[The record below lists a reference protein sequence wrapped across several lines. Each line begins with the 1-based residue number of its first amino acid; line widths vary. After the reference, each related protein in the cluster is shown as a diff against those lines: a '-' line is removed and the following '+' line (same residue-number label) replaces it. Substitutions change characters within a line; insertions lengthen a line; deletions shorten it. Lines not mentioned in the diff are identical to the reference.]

1 MDAPEVIRDRL
12 LKELNSRR
20 SDIDRLYSYY
30 RGDHPLPWAPSEVRD
45 AYLALM
51 RMSRSNWCR
60 LVVQAP
66 AERLRVVGIRFSEE
80 SGDLP
85 SDVDVWRRLWQGNRL
100 DAESRMV
107 HNAGMVARRGFAL
120 VWPSDDDGKPPSIT
134 PEHPSQV
141 IVEYEPGCRRERQA
155 ALKTFVDPMSRRQF
169 ATLWTEDAVYNWTAA
184 ASSTG
189 MGALLVMPSALAS
202 VKWEPW
208 ADVEEGIYP
217 EAANPLGEVPV
228 VEFQSHPELLGEPM
242 GELDGGVTD
251 IQDRI
256 NKTVLDRL
264 VTANF
269 ASFPQKWVTGLEI
282 PKDDDGN
289 EIEPFKMAVN
299 RMFHA
304 EDDNVKFGEFST
316 ADLTGYTS
324 SIEADIQHLAATTR
338 TPPHYLL
345 GQTGA
350 FPSGESLKA
359 TETGLVAKV
368 NEIRDSYTESWE
380 DIIRLALKAD
390 DDPRFEDMAM
400 SMVWKDPES
409 RSEAELNDAATKKQA
424 VGVPWRAIME
434 YLGYSPTEIER
445 MDGQRAD
452 DAANGLLPALAAPPT
467 VPSVPPGL

>member
-1 MDAPEVIRDRL
+1 
-12 LKELNSRR
+12 
-20 SDIDRLYSYY
+20 
-30 RGDHPLPWAPSEVRD
+30 
-45 AYLALM
+45 
-51 RMSRSNWCR
+51 
-60 LVVQAP
+60 
-66 AERLRVVGIRFSEE
+66 
-80 SGDLP
+80 
-85 SDVDVWRRLWQGNRL
+85 
-100 DAESRMV
+100 
-107 HNAGMVARRGFAL
+107 
-120 VWPSDDDGKPPSIT
+120 
-134 PEHPSQV
+134 
-141 IVEYEPGCRRERQA
+141 
-155 ALKTFVDPMSRRQF
+155 
-169 ATLWTEDAVYNWTAA
+169 
-184 ASSTG
+184 
-189 MGALLVMPSALAS
+189 
-202 VKWEPW
+202 
-208 ADVEEGIYP
+208 
-217 EAANPLGEVPV
+217 
-228 VEFQSHPELLGEPM
+228 
-242 GELDGGVTD
+242 
-251 IQDRI
+251 
-256 NKTVLDRL
+256 
-264 VTANF
+264 
-269 ASFPQKWVTGLEI
+269 
-282 PKDDDGN
+282 
-289 EIEPFKMAVN
+289 
-299 RMFHA
+299 
-304 EDDNVKFGEFST
+304 VKFGEFST